1 MQKFISNLARFA
13 LRVLASLTVTAGL
26 AVALLIHR
34 PETLMGALYA
44 LLIAAGVA
52 CCALLAGTLVC
63 GLAAKRRARR
73 AQHA

>member
-26 AVALLIHR
+26 VVALLIHR
-34 PETLMGALYA
+34 PETLVGALYA
-44 LLIAAGVA
+44 VLIAAGVA
-52 CCALLAGTLVC
+52 GCALLAGTLVC

-73 AQHA
+73 AQHV